1 MEVIVANN
9 ENIKKVANLA
19 QKMWSNYSINDLEL
33 EFKEFI
39 KDDKGI
45 IFALVNKDEFIG
57 FSQCSLRY
65 EYVEGTNSSP
75 VGYLEGIFI
84 KEEYRKKGYAK
95 ELLKYC
101 ENWAKEKGCKEF
113 ASDCEIDNEISYKFH
128 KKMGFIEANR
138 IICFKKEM

>member
-19 QKMWSNYSINDLEL
+19 QKMWSNHSINDLEL

-45 IFALVNKDEFIG
+45 IFALVNKDESIG

-84 KEEYRKKGYAK
+84 KE
-95 ELLKYC
+95 
-101 ENWAKEKGCKEF
+101 
-113 ASDCEIDNEISYKFH
+113 
-128 KKMGFIEANR
+128 
-138 IICFKKEM
+138 